1 MRLTRAGEYAVRCIL
16 YLSTKEKDS
25 LVGRREI
32 SQAMDIPEQFL
43 GKIAQQLARSGFVEI
58 VQGARGGYRLLKSPS
73 EITLLAVVEAAIGG
87 IFLND
92 CVMNQKSCGRS
103 PFCAVHRIW
112 EKARDQLRATLREAS
127 FDVLAAE
134 ESCLWSPSATSAK
147 PEIVGKPRLPVIPP
161 AGDGIETGD
170 AAGCMKLS

>member
-1 MRLTRAGEYAVRCIL
+1 
-16 YLSTKEKDS
+16 
-25 LVGRREI
+25 
-32 SQAMDIPEQFL
+32 MDIPEQFL
-43 GKIAQQLARSGFVEI
+43 GKISQQLARSGFVEI
-58 VQGARGGYRLLKSPS
+58 VQGARGGYRLLKTPS

-112 EKARDQLRATLREAS
+112 EEARNQLRATLREAT

-134 ESCLWSPSATSAK
+134 ESCLWSPSTAEAK
-147 PEIVGKPRLPVIPP
+147 PGKMSSQPQDNVDLLMSTALGQEVAPSNQ
-161 AGDGIETGD
+161 
-170 AAGCMKLS
+170 K